1 MGGRISSAFGG
12 IFCRKSISNSVSKQ
26 CFFIWCIIAMQAKK
40 DMFHPMSRKEMEEAA
55 DKYIDMLQIKTASR
69 ETPIKSLSGGNQ
81 QKVILGRWLLTNPEY
96 LILDDPTRG
105 IDIGTKTEIQKIVL
119 DLADQGMAVTFI
131 SSEVEEML
139 RTCSRMAVL
148 RDGEKVGELE
158 ENELSQS
165 NIMKAIAGGKDMDT
179 KKIGAFLKQCR
190 KEKNL
195 TQEQLAEV
203 LGVSARTV
211 SRWETG
217 TNMPDLSMLVEIA
230 EYYEIEMK
238 ELLDGETLIALVGGT
253 VYAFIMVHNGIW
265 DKGLSAREALW
276 RDFLTSVICAGIF
289 SVFYGICL
297 RRMGASEKQII
308 YFALSFLGGIT
319 IVAFIVLR
327 ILSYL
332 NQNRR
337 RNAVKERTSSK
348 TTTSCTKIY
357 NAKDIVEAG
366 KIIELFKEHGI
377 TAFSQEASA
386 NVAMHG
392 MSGFGIYGVDVFVET
407 DEAEKAIQILEDMD
421 ASIRKEK
428 F

>member
-1 MGGRISSAFGG
+1 
-12 IFCRKSISNSVSKQ
+12 
-26 CFFIWCIIAMQAKK
+26 
-40 DMFHPMSRKEMEEAA
+40 
-55 DKYIDMLQIKTASR
+55 
-69 ETPIKSLSGGNQ
+69 
-81 QKVILGRWLLTNPEY
+81 
-96 LILDDPTRG
+96 
-105 IDIGTKTEIQKIVL
+105 
-119 DLADQGMAVTFI
+119 
-131 SSEVEEML
+131 
-139 RTCSRMAVL
+139 
-148 RDGEKVGELE
+148 
-158 ENELSQS
+158 
-165 NIMKAIAGGKDMDT
+165 MDT

-195 TQEQLAEV
+195 TQEQLAEKFD
-203 LGVSARTV
+203 VSARTV

-217 TNMPDLSMLVEIA
+217 SNMPDLSILVELA
-230 EYYEIEMK
+230 DYYDIEIK
-238 ELLDGETLIALVGGT
+238 ELLDGERSSTMNKEMKETLNKVADYEDWVKQKALKARNLAFASMFLISIGVIIIQLLLTVNLRFVLGETLIALVGGI

-407 DEAEKAIQILEDMD
+407 DEAERAIQILEAMD
-421 ASIRKEK
+421 VSIRKER

>member
-1 MGGRISSAFGG
+1 
-12 IFCRKSISNSVSKQ
+12 
-26 CFFIWCIIAMQAKK
+26 
-40 DMFHPMSRKEMEEAA
+40 
-55 DKYIDMLQIKTASR
+55 
-69 ETPIKSLSGGNQ
+69 
-81 QKVILGRWLLTNPEY
+81 
-96 LILDDPTRG
+96 
-105 IDIGTKTEIQKIVL
+105 
-119 DLADQGMAVTFI
+119 
-131 SSEVEEML
+131 
-139 RTCSRMAVL
+139 
-148 RDGEKVGELE
+148 
-158 ENELSQS
+158 
-165 NIMKAIAGGKDMDT
+165 MDT

-190 KEKNL
+190 KENNL
-195 TQEQLAEV
+195 TQEQLAEKF
-203 LGVSARTV
+203 GVSARTV

-217 TNMPDLSMLVEIA
+217 SNMPDLSILVELA
-230 EYYEIEMK
+230 DYYDIEIK
-238 ELLDGETLIALVGGT
+238 ELLDGERSSTMNKEMKETLNKVADYEDWVKQKALKAGNLAFAFMFLISVGVIIIQLLLAVNLRLVLGETLIALVGGI

-308 YFALSFLGGIT
+308 YFALSFWGGIT

-377 TAFSQEASA
+377 TAFSQEAST

-407 DEAEKAIQILEDMD
+407 DEAERAIQILEDMD
-421 ASIRKEK
+421 VSIRKER